1 MPSRSYI
8 VNYDINARTNKA
20 VEAFRAMVGPMQ
32 EVAQA
37 MSVVERSIN
46 SFVES
51 QNALKNSLGKFQFK
65 PTVDLTA
72 YKDALATME
81 VNAKETATRIRSV
94 MEASLGGTRQNF
106 DKYAQALTGGNFKEV
121 RAGLDREVRNMQS
134 QIKLVNAVWDKLFAR
149 VNKGSSAERRAQIA
163 SSKQLL
169 DQMVGSGVDP
179 YKEVDKLLRRAG
191 YAGAIKRT
199 ADGNWIANEKN
210 GADGRTKFS
219 EFKEQLNK
227 DFKDLNQKNAT
238 IAQMQ
243 EKRSAAFKE
252 SMRPVNGGTG
262 FMGMMGVTTSEINA
276 YAQSLKSITS
286 ALSAM
291 PANGYDI
298 PIKLT
303 LGNLSGIESQLTSQI
318 SALQRIVDERQ
329 LMIRTAFGGST
340 QQINKEQERFA
351 KSIQTP
357 RFKYEGPARTKFN
370 YVGESFVSRKYTDAE
385 WRGVKYAINNPLW
398 WNDPSKEGAAMQDKL
413 EQRYNELI
421 KDRQERYR
429 QLMSARQ
436 RGVWLR
442 PWSPKV
448 AAKPV
453 EQMQAV
459 AEAQQSMSSQT
470 TIKFDIIGN
479 FADKLGTLERIREVI
494 ATTPKAVKIDVML
507 TDNSNAALT
516 ALGGIKS
523 MQNQGKGTGKGKG
536 KADVSIGVRLDQG
549 TAATDMAT
557 FMTELQRI
565 ANEKFVKIKTKLATP
580 SEMVSKFNAIID
592 NLLQIANEK
601 IVKIKTL
608 LDRSTLGTSL
618 NQAIQNLQQ
627 LANSRAVRLKAS
639 LTTSGLQTSLQ
650 QALSALKTNGTKLPI
665 DAIVN
670 KVKMPTVKQ
679 PIKVNAIIDKAPKF
693 AQGANA
699 GITANI
705 RGIVRIFK
713 GQVQAEA
720 NKISATIKARLKLM
734 WGVGNQSKQSQIKN
748 FQSKLPA
755 LQIKLDISEAE
766 AALNRLIAK
775 IKALSPQTIRVTDRI
790 NGGNGGNQ
798 RYGGT
803 AGGTRSVQN
812 GTLYDRTRRAMYPFT
827 GNTSFGA
834 RTPVAFDMVKGMGMM
849 YGIGGAMGVISDSF
863 GQAVQYQNT
872 METARAILE
881 QNYKGRNF
889 NAEFNDM
896 VKKAR
901 DIAVKTKFT
910 AAQTSD
916 AVRFM
921 AMAGL
926 NIPMIKASI
935 APIADVAVIG
945 DNDLGE
951 VADKITNIQTAF
963 KIKPENMRHL
973 ADALTKTFT
982 STNTDMMMLAESM
995 QYAAPM
1001 AHLAGASIEDTLSM
1015 IGIMGNSGIQASMA
1029 GTTLRMM
1036 YQNIIRPNKKQQQM
1050 WDKLGIKLT
1059 NDDGS
1064 TRNMI
1069 DVLSELRSKL
1079 PKERVKD
1086 ENGQFYDK
1094 ETKLAQAVSTLFRVT
1109 ASAGA
1114 GSIIESIDKV
1124 KQLAEQIRN
1133 SNGISEYVSGKKQ
1146 ATVSGLWHQVTSAFT
1161 EGVVKVFENNETQ
1174 VFIKETLGK
1183 LKAMF
1188 ASPEFT
1194 ETLHNLFGLIKDIG
1208 SVMATFVGWWI
1219 KLYQTF
1225 PNLTKWVMVGQAFFT
1240 QIGYLMTP
1248 FVQFIGLLDKLGI
1261 TMTRINAQGVALNGT
1276 MGYTAGGMI
1285 TAATNPLFG
1294 GKVNPALY
1302 MRYAEAAKVNQ
1313 NRADALNAAIVASMA
1328 TNQRTARMSQL
1339 AFESQRRATE
1349 YAAAAQV
1356 ARAQYMKNRLQDTAL
1371 LQRAASMGKL
1381 SWKGLGAGV
1390 GAAFNAGMTA
1400 MTFTSLWG
1408 SIKGGLTGV
1417 VLNLSRVLGMLINP
1431 TTAAIAAIGGLGV
1444 VAWNIINNARE
1455 EKLRGQNIAKR
1466 TAQNIKATN
1475 DLFESG
1481 NGWTVSGDGVNLTQK
1496 QANVVGAARR
1506 YTNVMLSRAAGFADI
1521 YHSSLRGED
1530 YFKAMWE
1537 NHIAPNKDKLFAG
1550 DMDYETFKDRAF
1562 RGGNAFKMFKDYAER
1577 GAMYDQIVKQ
1587 NPYVKSAFKQAN
1599 AVWEEFER
1607 IAPDKRTDEDRKN
1620 LRMKLIAIRDRF
1632 SKWQSGNLERL
1643 SEMGDLSNLPA
1654 YRIFESYEGQKRAW
1668 EFFDNIAYNRGN
1680 SPFSF
1685 KYAVEDLA
1693 ASGSDNTRPI
1703 NPYSLDTVLSNIAIP
1718 FYNGIKKETFTI
1730 PFENMKPVWSELAK
1744 KLSDFGI
1751 KFGDSEIERKTILT
1765 EIVQKLNEK
1774 LPDLITRL
1782 GGINTVV
1789 SQILGKIDPDY
1800 KAIAMAN
1807 AQIYVERLKENGFF
1821 SFKPYENTP
1830 KVPIPSSEPVEKVP
1844 IPLAPAPQDK
1854 KYKFG
1859 WGANGNDILSMQES
1873 TKAVTEKLKQNP
1885 VSNIDQ
1891 REYASTYTPKNG
1903 GGKAPISI
1911 NLGGINFGN
1920 IQVENS
1926 DQHQIAEE
1934 IENKIAEGLAIA
1946 MGNLQPMLASVA
1958 ENELS

>member
-243 EKRSAAFKE
+243 EKRSVAFKE

-470 TIKFDIIGN
+470 IIKFDIIGN

-494 ATTPKAVKIDVML
+494 ATTPKTVKIDVML

-516 ALGGIKS
+516 ALGGIKN

-536 KADVSIGVRLDQG
+536 KAGVSIGVRLDQG
-549 TAATDMAT
+549 TAATDIAT

-580 SEMVSKFNAIID
+580 SEMVGKFNAIID

-790 NGGNGGNQ
+790 NGGNGSNQ

-1059 NDDGS
+1059 NEDGS

-1124 KQLAEQIRN
+1124 KQLADQIKN
-1133 SNGISEYVSGKKQ
+1133 SNGISEYVSKEKQ
-1146 ATVSGLWHQVTSAFT
+1146 GTVSGLWHQVTSAFT
-1161 EGVVKVFENNETQ
+1161 EGVVKVFENIETQ
-1174 VFIKETLGK
+1174 AFIKDMLGS
-1183 LKAMF
+1183 LKATFNSPDFSEGLHDIFELIRSITEALKKFIGIWAWIFSSDF
-1188 ASPEFT
+1188 AR
-1194 ETLHNLFGLIKDIG
+1194 GI
-1208 SVMATFVGWWI
+1208 A
-1219 KLYQTF
+1219 
-1225 PNLTKWVMVGQAFFT
+1225 KWAIIGQAFFT
-1240 QIGYLMTP
+1240 QIGYLLTP
-1248 FVQFIGLLDKLGI
+1248 FVQLIGLLDKLGF
-1261 TMTRINAQGVALNGT
+1261 TMQR
-1276 MGYTAGGMI
+1276 
-1285 TAATNPLFG
+1285 TAAQTSVLNNQMVSNQLMTVAERRKKIG
-1294 GKVNPALY
+1294 GLLIGAAPEASMLAAYHVRARKYQNVAEKFRNMGMEMAAI
-1302 MRYAEAAKVNQ
+1302 RYAERGKLFT
-1313 NRADALNAAIVASMA
+1313 D
-1328 TNQRTARMSQL
+1328 
-1339 AFESQRRATE
+1339 
-1349 YAAAAQV
+1349 AAATLNK
-1356 ARAQYMKNRLQDTAL
+1356 RRLENAEL
-1371 LQRAASMGKL
+1371 LQRAAAQGRL
-1381 SWKGLGAGV
+1381 SWANRWGGIK
-1390 GAAFNAGMTA
+1390 AAFNAGMTA

-1475 DLFESG
+1475 DLFESS

-1521 YHSSLRGED
+1521 YHNSLRGED

-1550 DMDYETFKDRAF
+1550 DMDYETFRNRAF

-1854 KYKFG
+1854 KYRFG